1 MASAVSASP
10 LAAREA
16 MIDSQLKPSGVISP
30 RVSAAFYAVPRETYV
45 AAGRRGLA
53 YVDAPQLL
61 GGGRELLTPLSLGLL
76 LQHAK
81 VEPQDKVLVV
91 GAATGY
97 SAALLATLAST
108 VVALESDPALAE
120 TARTNLAGTP
130 GVTVVEG
137 PLQKGWADGAPYTA
151 ILIDGAVEQL
161 PPELI
166 AQLAEGGRLMAIVIG
181 SDGVSRAAKGIRFA
195 GHLQLEPFAEAPG
208 SLLPPFGKAP
218 AFQF

>member
-1 MASAVSASP
+1 
-10 LAAREA
+10 
-16 MIDSQLKPSGVISP
+16 MIDSQLKPCGVISP
-30 RVSAAFYAVPRETYV
+30 RVSAAFYSVAREAFV
-45 AAGRRGLA
+45 APGRRGLA
-53 YVDAPQLL
+53 YVDAPQPLP
-61 GGGRELLTPLSLGLL
+61 GGRELLAPLSLGHLL
-76 LQHAK
+76 EHAH
-81 VEPQDKVLVV
+81 VEPADKVLVV

-97 SAALLATLAST
+97 SAALLATLAGS
-108 VVALESDPALAE
+108 VVALESDAALAE
-120 TARTNLAGTP
+120 TARTTLAG
-130 GVTVVEG
+130 VANVLVVEG
-137 PLQKGWADGAPYTA
+137 PLEKGWTDGAPYTL

-181 SDGVSRAAKGIRFA
+181 SDGVSRAAKGVQFA

>member
-1 MASAVSASP
+1 
-10 LAAREA
+10 

-30 RVSAAFYAVPRETYV
+30 RVSAAFFAVPREAFV

-53 YVDAPQLL
+53 YVDAPQPL

-76 LQHAK
+76 LQHAH
-81 VEPQDKVLVV
+81 VEAADRVLVV

-97 SAALLATLAST
+97 SAALLATLSAN
-108 VVALESDPALAE
+108 VVALESDAALAE
-120 TARTNLAGTP
+120 AARRNLAGVP
-130 GVTVVEG
+130 GVEVVEG
-137 PLQKGWADGAPYTA
+137 PLEKGWASAAPYSL
-151 ILIDGAVEQL
+151 ILIDGAVETL

-181 SDGVSRAAKGIRFA
+181 SDGVSRAARGVSFA

-208 SLLPPFGKAP
+208 RLLPPFGKAP